1 MCFYPILLHYMQ
13 DTFVGRLIVNKVIK
27 SLTWNFYNFLQFILL
42 ILQQLITLIP
52 KNSLAKL

>member
-1 MCFYPILLHYMQ
+1 MQ